1 MFVSILHVKFSAL
14 LYCYVSFDAVNIE
27 MFFFFLLNFPNT
39 LTTCG
44 RKKTFQE
51 IENISGNVSLLCK
64 MCELYVF
71 VYCSPCE
78 DFTPDSRDSSNMR
91 GKQAFC
97 E

>member
-27 MFFFFLLNFPNT
+27 MFFFFLLNSPNT

-51 IENISGNVSLLCK
+51 MYPSSVRCANCMYSFIVVPVKISLQIV
-64 MCELYVF
+64 VIH
-71 VYCSPCE
+71 P
-78 DFTPDSRDSSNMR
+78 T
-91 GKQAFC
+91 
-97 E
+97 